1 MWDGTKRVCVCSA
14 LETLFENDDVTRASN
29 ASLSDDERLHARWSV
44 ESRAEVTRRRDD
56 PRFWITVKHIG
67 TKDAPFRYD
76 EIVARE
82 ECERVLARA
91 RAAARLRAVGAE
103 PTQELLS
110 EYSRADPIWRQVF
123 NEQVRTWILEGAVD
137 GQAEY
142 HRLYALGFESDGA
155 PGGSSLLIHAAREVR
170 RFQEVPAETLKS
182 GA

>member
-1 MWDGTKRVCVCSA
+1 
-14 LETLFENDDVTRASN
+14 
-29 ASLSDDERLHARWSV
+29 V

-170 RFQEVPAETLKS
+170 RFQEVPAEVNDDFFISTCAPVAFKRIVYVPEDRGKKWNS
-182 GA
+182 QKK